1 MCDWVSIWHTYCRL
15 NYIIQVD
22 KYSQTNG
29 IMVET
34 CVWYTTF
41 TRSFSTLF
49 ENFKYGGEPWLYK
62 NLQTLR
68 QFHTPT
74 PLKGLSFLYSW
85 NRRFPLL
92 YMCSQQGVLF
102 WKRWAFTSKDNA
114 RQFINI
120 ETKTS
125 KKYCFAVRS
134 KFLFRFHCN

>member
-1 MCDWVSIWHTYCRL
+1 MCEWVSIWHTYYKL
-15 NYIIQVD
+15 NCIVD
-22 KYSQTNG
+22 KYIQTNG
-29 IMVET
+29 LMVVP

-41 TRSFSTLF
+41 DTFFFDIFVT
-49 ENFKYGGEPWLYK
+49 FKYGGEPWLYK

-102 WKRWAFTSKDNA
+102 CKRWAFTSKDKA

-125 KKYCFAVRS
+125 KIYCFAVLS
-134 KFLFRFHCN
+134 KIMFI